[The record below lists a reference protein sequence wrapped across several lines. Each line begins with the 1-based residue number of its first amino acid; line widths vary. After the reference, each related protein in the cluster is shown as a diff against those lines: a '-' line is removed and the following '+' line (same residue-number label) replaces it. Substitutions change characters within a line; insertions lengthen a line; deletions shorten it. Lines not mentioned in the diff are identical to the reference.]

1 MGYKNLINANLNKAF
16 RLASDLATDVVY
28 VKKETPEFDFST
40 SATATSS
47 TSSIV
52 LKTIIINS
60 VKRSGADSGRSVKRS
75 QIMVKTKDV
84 GDLSTYDH
92 ILINKE
98 IWKFGPVIQDSG
110 FVIYAEIVKEA

>member
-28 VKKETPEFDFST
+28 VKKENPEFDFAT
-40 SATATSS
+40 SAAGASS
-47 TSSIV
+47 SSSVII
-52 LKTIIINS
+52 KTIIIS
-60 VKRSGADSGRSVKRS
+60 SAKRSGTDVGRSVKRS